1 MESNNNIDITPTSHR
16 IAALLRQNQFV
27 NNFAVDRLF
36 VGLMVVQWV
45 TAIAAAI
52 FISPK
57 TWIGTTSAT
66 YLHVWTVMLLGG
78 AISSLP
84 VFLRL
89 KYPGQTFTRYVI
101 AVAQVL
107 WSLLLIY
114 LTGGRIETYFHI
126 FVSLAFL
133 SFYREWRLLV
143 FSAILLTVN
152 QLILGVLWPHSV
164 YGVFIESPLRWFE
177 HTIWVIFEVMILGI
191 CCRRS
196 QAEMR
201 INAEY
206 QEHLARTNRHIE
218 QQVQERTRELNLN
231 QQKLSTTQARLQA
244 MLDSTLDPMITINCR
259 GIVQTASNSVETV
272 FGWKPDEL
280 IGQNIKVLMPE
291 PYRSNHDGYLARYQ
305 QTGKSELLGQPREL
319 HAMHRDG
326 TVFHCLLS
334 LWKVDIPDQSE
345 PLFMGILRNITEEK
359 RLMTQLHEN
368 AYHDVLTGLP
378 NRLSI
383 LDSIQGAIDRNNG
396 DHFALLFLDFDGFK
410 LINDSLG
417 HEVGD
422 ELLKAIAT
430 RLRCDLR
437 KTDKVQAARLGG
449 DEFVVLLTGLF
460 SPSDAIIVTE
470 RLLKVLSESYKLGT
484 HTIYSSA
491 SIGIASGE
499 DRFEKASDML
509 RAADM
514 AMYEAKAAGKAC
526 YVVFDHTLRSKANSR
541 LQIENG
547 LRQAIEMDELVLAY
561 QPIISLETGRLSGV
575 EALLR
580 WVHPELGNVYS
591 DKFISIAEET
601 GMIVPIGR
609 WVIDEACRQFADW
622 QHSQSVATRPLC
634 VHVNVSRKQLL
645 SSDFV
650 RTVEQSL
657 ARHAIPSGCLHLEVT
672 ESVIMEDPAATI
684 AVLNQLKQLGVK
696 IDIDDFGTGYS
707 SLSCL
712 QDFPID
718 VLKIDRTF
726 VANIG
731 RVNNFAALLQAILVL
746 ADNLNLQ
753 VVAEGIEDADQLALL
768 QALGCEYGQG
778 YFFAKPMPPNEIPVF
793 ASSRLKKTIRKFE
806 ALPRSLSMTIPAKN
820 VNQPHKCEVEV

>member
-1 MESNNNIDITPTSHR
+1 M
-16 IAALLRQNQFV
+16 LRQNQLG
-27 NNFAVDRLF
+27 NIIAVDRLF
-36 VGLMVVQWV
+36 VGLMVAQWV
-45 TAIAAAI
+45 TAIAATV
-52 FISPK
+52 FLSPT
-57 TWIGTTSAT
+57 TWIGTTSVT
-66 YLHVWTVMLLGG
+66 SLHVWTAVLLGG

-84 VFLRL
+84 VFLGL
-89 KYPGQTFTRYVI
+89 KYPGRPLTRYVI
-101 AVAQVL
+101 ALSQVL
-107 WSLLLIY
+107 WSSLLIY

-133 SFYREWRLLV
+133 SFYREWKLLV
-143 FSAILLTVN
+143 VPAIFLTLDH
-152 QLILGVLWPHSV
+152 LILGALWPQSV
-164 YGVFIESPLRWFE
+164 YGVFIEGPLRWIE
-177 HTIWVIFEVMILGI
+177 HTTWIIFEVVILAIG
-191 CCRRS
+191 CRRS
-196 QAEMR
+196 QAAMR
-201 INAEY
+201 ISAEY
-206 QEHLARTNRHIE
+206 QEQLTRTNSHIE
-218 QQVQERTRELNLN
+218 QLVQERTHELSLN

-272 FGWKPDEL
+272 FGWKPIEL

-291 PYRSNHDGYLARYQ
+291 PYRSNHDGYLSRYQ
-305 QTGKSELLGQPREL
+305 QTGKSKLLGQPREL
-319 HAMHRDG
+319 NAMHRDG
-326 TVFHCLLS
+326 TVFPCLLT
-334 LWKVDIPDQSE
+334 LWKVEIPDQSE
-345 PLFMGILRNITEEK
+345 PLFMGILRNISEQK
-359 RLMTQLHEN
+359 LLMTQLHEN

-383 LDSIQGAIDRNNG
+383 LDSIQDAIDQKKD

-430 RLRCDLR
+430 RLRSDLR
-437 KTDKVQAARLGG
+437 VTDKVQAARLGG
-449 DEFVVLLTGLF
+449 DEFVVLLMGLT
-460 SPSDAIIVTE
+460 SPADSIAVTE
-470 RLLKVLSESYKLGT
+470 RLLKVLSESYKLGD

-491 SIGIASGE
+491 SIGIVNSE
-499 DRFEKASDML
+499 DRFEKASEML
-509 RAADM
+509 RDADM

-526 YVVFDHTLRSKANSR
+526 FAVFDHTLHSKAKLR

-547 LRQAIEMDELVLAY
+547 LRQAIELNELFLAY

-580 WVHPELGNVYS
+580 WVHPELGNINP

-622 QHSQSVATRPLC
+622 KHSQSVATRPLC

-645 SSDFV
+645 SSDFAW
-650 RTVEQSL
+650 TVEQSL
-657 ARHAIPSGCLHLEVT
+657 ARHAVPPECLHLEVT
-672 ESVIMEDPAATI
+672 ESVIMDDPAFMIT
-684 AVLNQLKQLGVK
+684 VLNNLKQLGVK

-712 QDFPID
+712 HEFPID
-718 VLKIDRTF
+718 VLKIDRAF

-731 RVNNFAALLQAILVL
+731 RVYNFAALLQAILAL

-778 YFFAKPMPPNEIPVF
+778 YFFAKPMPADEIAGFAASRRKTTVNEYDV
-793 ASSRLKKTIRKFE
+793 
-806 ALPRSLSMTIPAKN
+806 LPGGLPIVVPAEN
-820 VNQPHKCEVEV
+820 VNQLQECEADA